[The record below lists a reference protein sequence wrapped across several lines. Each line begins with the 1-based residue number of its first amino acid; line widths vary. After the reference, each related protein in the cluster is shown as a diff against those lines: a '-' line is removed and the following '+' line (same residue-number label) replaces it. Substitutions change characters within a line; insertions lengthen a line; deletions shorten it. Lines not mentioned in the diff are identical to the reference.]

1 MTYFYSL
8 SDFYR
13 SKEWIEFRAYLI
25 AERTA
30 ADGFVYDEI
39 TGKPIIKAYDI
50 ILHHKIELTL
60 ENVND
65 VNITLNPDNIQIVSF
80 KTHNEIHNRFGK
92 WTRHIYLVYGS
103 PLSGKSTYV
112 RDRAGIH
119 DLIIDTDKIYACIS
133 NNPLYTKSNR
143 LYDCKEA
150 VESALLDCVKH
161 KRGKWINAF
170 IIGSIPY
177 AFKSQRERFCSE
189 YGAEEIYI
197 DCTKDEALMRL
208 ASVQDGRD
216 VAEWTKYINTFYD
229 RLQA

>member
-1 MTYFYSL
+1 MYYTL

-13 SKEWIEFRAYLI
+13 SKEWAEFRAYLI

-30 ADGFVYDEI
+30 KDGFVYDEV
-39 TGKPIIKAYDI
+39 TGKPIVKAYDI

-65 VNITLNPDNIQIVSF
+65 ANITLNPANIQIVSF

-112 RDRAGIH
+112 KERAGIH
-119 DLIIDTDKIYACIS
+119 DLIIDIDKIYECIS
-133 NNPLYTKSNR
+133 NNPPYLKSGR
-143 LYDCKEA
+143 LYDNMRTVYE
-150 VESALLDCVKH
+150 ALLGDVKH
-161 KRGKWINAF
+161 RNGKWINAF
-170 IIGSIPY
+170 IIGGFP
-177 AFKSQRERFCSE
+177 FKGERERTAAE
-189 YGAEEIYI
+189 YGAEPIYI
-197 DCTKDEALMRL
+197 DCTQAEAEARL

-216 VAEWTKYINTFYD
+216 VKEWSKYISTWFNRY
-229 RLQA
+229 QA

>member
-1 MTYFYSL
+1 MAYSTLQAFYT
-8 SDFYR
+8 
-13 SKEWIEFRAYLI
+13 SKEWADFRQVLI

-39 TGKPIIKAYDI
+39 TGNPIVKAYDI

-65 VNITLNPDNIQIVSF
+65 ANIALNPANIQIVSF
-80 KTHNEIHNRFGK
+80 RTHNEIHNRYGR

-103 PLSGKSTYV
+103 PLAGKATYV
-112 RDRAGIH
+112 KERAGIH

-133 NNPLYTKSNR
+133 NNPLYFKSGR
-143 LYDCKEA
+143 LFDCKEA
-150 VESALLDCVKH
+150 VEAALLDCVKH
-161 KRGKWINAF
+161 KRGKWVNAF
-170 IIGSIPY
+170 IIGSTPY
-177 AFKSQRERFCSE
+177 AYKAHRERFCAM

-197 DCTKDEALMRL
+197 DCTREEALSRL

-216 VAEWTKYINTFYD
+216 IAEYTKYIHTFFD
-229 RLQA
+229 RVQI